1 MRTRNDQ
8 FPQPEH
14 AEPVVVLRASTRIVS
29 VLTSTDTTDTSAID
43 GNSNSSSRPV
53 AVSVSVRPLSVPAG
67 RIAGMSPLLL
77 TDIERAVRSSW
88 SAETST
94 PEFRSRWTED
104 NPARDQCGVTAM
116 VLNDLLG
123 GELIRGE
130 VHVNGERV
138 DYHWWN
144 RLGMGIEI
152 DLTREQFGP
161 EEIVTGGLMIP
172 RPPMTEWRRLRQEY
186 ELLRDRVLE
195 KLNRQ

>member
-1 MRTRNDQ
+1 
-8 FPQPEH
+8 
-14 AEPVVVLRASTRIVS
+14 
-29 VLTSTDTTDTSAID
+29 
-43 GNSNSSSRPV
+43 
-53 AVSVSVRPLSVPAG
+53 
-67 RIAGMSPLLL
+67 
-77 TDIERAVRSSW
+77 
-88 SAETST
+88 
-94 PEFRSRWTED
+94 
-104 NPARDQCGVTAM
+104 M

-130 VHVNGERV
+130 VHVDGERV

-161 EEIVTGGLMIP
+161 QEIVTGGIVIS

-195 KLNRQ
+195 KLNRQQATVSAVVSRQPA

>member
-1 MRTRNDQ
+1 MT
-8 FPQPEH
+8 
-14 AEPVVVLRASTRIVS
+14 
-29 VLTSTDTTDTSAID
+29 
-43 GNSNSSSRPV
+43 
-53 AVSVSVRPLSVPAG
+53 
-67 RIAGMSPLLL
+67 PLLL

-88 SAETST
+88 SAETCT
-94 PEFRSRWTED
+94 PGFRSRWTKD

-161 EEIVTGGLMIP
+161 DETVTGGIVIP
-172 RPPMTEWRRLRQEY
+172 RPPVTEWRRLREEY
-186 ELLRDRVLE
+186 ELLRDSVME
-195 KLNRQ
+195 QLNLQRTTASAATSGQPA